1 MGSGLWAK
9 SPVGS
14 PVETLHLHAHTFQQS
29 GYHNTPH
36 GVHGIDRHPKA
47 PFPDSLRI
55 HQRQSQYP
63 VNMLVAERG
72 ALYHAAERID
82 IRIGEIRRIREP
94 QHLAPV
100 GIAEE
105 LAPRVEQLE
114 SVPLPG
120 IVARGDDDAAVG
132 RLGRYGHLH
141 SRCRAESEVYHIHPH
156 PIRVPPQGCKPSRRK
171 TGIAS
176 HSDTG
181 RLPETCRNSHRE
193 YPTVNRT
200 ISEGVR
206 LSPASPPT
214 VPLIPEIDFIRVM
227 IRFFLFDFHNSTKI
241 TIFSSTKK

>member
-141 SRCRAESEVYHIHPH
+141 SRCRAESEVYHIHPAPH
-156 PIRVPPQGCKPSRRK
+156 KGTLHKAVNHLARK

-176 HSDTG
+176 HSDHRPPAG
-181 RLPETCRNSHRE
+181 DLPQQ
-193 YPTVNRT
+193 
-200 ISEGVR
+200 
-206 LSPASPPT
+206 PP
-214 VPLIPEIDFIRVM
+214 
-227 IRFFLFDFHNSTKI
+227 
-241 TIFSSTKK
+241 